1 MVPNLFTKLL
11 MIDPFHNLGNTLGL
25 TQKTIKASILPKI
38 CNYKLYFFR
47 YQSGQQAEA
56 DESTALIFLEKSR
69 IESWDIPDSLA
80 TRLTHHA
87 LGGLRLYHLYMKL

>member
-1 MVPNLFTKLL
+1 MPKFWKLQIVFL
-11 MIDPFHNLGNTLGL
+11 
-25 TQKTIKASILPKI
+25 
-38 CNYKLYFFR
+38 R

-87 LGGLRLYHLYMKL
+87 LGGLRLYHLYMKLWS